1 MQHQP
6 ARPLAGTIKAD
17 YNHAR
22 TSTARLDQLQEMRNR
37 VAKTIEE
44 RSRETQAQAQ

>member
-1 MQHQP
+1 MQHQR
-6 ARPLAGTIKAD
+6 ARPPAGTIKAD

-22 TSTARLDQLQEMRNR
+22 NSTARLDQLYEVRNR

-44 RSRETQAQAQ
+44 RNRETQAEGQ